1 MKKITI
7 LFALLIAL
15 VGCASQ
21 KGWKKGQAEWAK
33 IQLNDRL
40 TYDQAFAMALE
51 QVTDKYEMDMISKDG
66 GYFRSAWN
74 FRADKKG
81 KKIKDERFRITVKF
95 NHDRTQLQ
103 VKTESQRLK
112 KGDWIDGV
120 DSRLETQ
127 IKEDLR
133 GVLGI

>member
-1 MKKITI
+1 
-7 LFALLIAL
+7 
-15 VGCASQ
+15 
-21 KGWKKGQAEWAK
+21 
-33 IQLNDRL
+33 
-40 TYDQAFAMALE
+40 
-51 QVTDKYEMDMISKDG
+51 MISKDG

-74 FRADKKG
+74 FRTDRKG

-103 VKTESQRLK
+103 VKTESQKLK